1 MWFMPSLQL
10 ISQSSRVNPLKCS
23 NKIHKINIYHS
34 GVLDFMSIITPE
46 ILIYDSVKASL
57 YMMTI
62 LCSTGS

>member
-23 NKIHKINIYHS
+23 NKIHKSTYIIRAF
-34 GVLDFMSIITPE
+34 LDIMSIITPE